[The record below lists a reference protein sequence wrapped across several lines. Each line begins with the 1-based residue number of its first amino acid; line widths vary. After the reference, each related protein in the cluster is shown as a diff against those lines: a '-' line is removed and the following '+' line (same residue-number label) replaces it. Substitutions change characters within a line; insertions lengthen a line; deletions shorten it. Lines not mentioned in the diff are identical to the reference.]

1 MKRVVQKDTYL
12 ITLEDAQGVASVTR
26 LTPKAKGTEVE
37 TQYSF
42 FLDHYSCAVAVLF
55 AGYTMLDCLV
65 TQEDGPEEARELV
78 TSVRAAFDKYYS
90 TLD

>member
-1 MKRVVQKDTYL
+1 MTRKLQKDTYL
-12 ITLEDAQGVASVTR
+12 ITLEDSQGVASVTR
-26 LTPKAKGTEVE
+26 LTPKEKGTEVE
-37 TQYSF
+37 TQYCF
-42 FLDHYSCAVAVLF
+42 FLDDYSCALAVLF

-78 TSVRAAFDKYYS
+78 TSVRTAFDKYYA